1 MSDMN
6 THDVNDMNLST
17 TSSSHQARLSITTMG
32 MKLLKSIWKDQ
43 LPPVYLASQAGEPIK
58 GPWGCYRISILP
70 IPLSCYILERSSQT
84 RVTPGNVACLVVL
97 VKLFRLFHDRQ
108 VRL

>member
-58 GPWGCYRISILP
+58 GP
-70 IPLSCYILERSSQT
+70 
-84 RVTPGNVACLVVL
+84 
-97 VKLFRLFHDRQ
+97 
-108 VRL
+108 VRYHGMHAMS